1 MVTWLSFVLLS
12 LATFR
17 LTRLIILDKI
27 TAFMRAPFFE
37 VEEKDLPDGTVEETV
52 MFKGSGLRRWLG
64 ELLRCHW
71 CVGIWS
77 AIFLF
82 IGFHYFSTIFI
93 PIIIILAVAAV
104 ASIIEVFVSYFI

>member
-1 MVTWLSFVLLS
+1 MITWLSFVLLS
-12 LATFR
+12 LASFR
-17 LTRLIILDKI
+17 FTRLIVFDKI

-37 VEEKDLPDGTVEETV
+37 VEENWLPDGTVEETV
-52 MFKGSGLRRWLG
+52 MFKGNGLKRWIG

-82 IGFHYFSTIFI
+82 CGFHFFSTIFI
-93 PIIIILAVAAV
+93 PIIIILAVAGV
-104 ASIIEVFVSYFI
+104 ASIIEVLISYLI